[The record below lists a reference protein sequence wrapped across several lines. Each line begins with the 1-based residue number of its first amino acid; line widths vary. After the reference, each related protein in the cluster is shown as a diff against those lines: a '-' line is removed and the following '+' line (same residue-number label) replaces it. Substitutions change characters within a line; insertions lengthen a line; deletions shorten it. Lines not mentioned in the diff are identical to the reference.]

1 MNTPPNMTMRNI
13 TVISSLN
20 LLLESSYRFKL
31 IKAENI
37 LSLDLQV
44 GFLSYLLKNY
54 LIFKKLFQDLN
65 RNMLD
70 YSVYRSSQV

>member
-1 MNTPPNMTMRNI
+1 MTMRNI